1 MCEPKLY
8 DFQTKYSKYP
18 NVKLFICAFSSD
30 TRKELTKI
38 WLNEI
43 DYALAAY
50 DGVLDVLGLAV
61 EGFSEALALLGT
73 DGGTPGD
80 QHKDTWS
87 EIEQLSSSVVSGIS
101 TLKSRIEEEAECRQ
115 ENQARL
121 ETLATR
127 EIRLEQECAEKDAE
141 LQVIR
146 KKIGEKDVE
155 LELMRKDL
163 EEKDAEI
170 QIVRKDCAEKDTEI
184 QIVRKDRARLLD
196 KVAGLNKTSDS
207 VLASVDVLS
216 ERCKCQNDQ
225 LTELTQQNATLKETA
240 RQFKDTDKAI
250 GANPQH
256 KHCTCC
262 KTGKRWVL

>member
-1 MCEPKLY
+1 MLI
-8 DFQTKYSKYP
+8 
-18 NVKLFICAFSSD
+18 NINLFICVFSSD

-38 WLNEI
+38 WLDEI

-61 EGFSEALALLGT
+61 EGFNEALVLLDT
-73 DGGTPGD
+73 DGGAPGD

-101 TLKSRIEEEAECRQ
+101 TLKSRIDEESECRQ

-127 EIRLEQECAEKDAE
+127 ELQLENYCAEKDAE
-141 LQVIR
+141 LQIIR
-146 KKIGEKDVE
+146 KDLAEKDAE
-155 LELMRKDL
+155 LHLMRKDL

-170 QIVRKDCAEKDTEI
+170 HMLRKDCAEKDTEI
-184 QIVRKDRARLLD
+184 QIIRKERTRLLD
-196 KVAGLNKTSDS
+196 QVAGLNKTSDS

-225 LTELTQQNATLKETA
+225 MTKLTQQNATLKETV

-250 GANPQH
+250 GAKPQR

-262 KTGKRWVL
+262 KTGKKWVI